1 MSKLLDTWAWIE
13 FYDGTDKGE
22 KIYKMIKNGEK
33 LYTSIITVSELSD
46 NYHRGN
52 FNSDHSWK
60 DIENFIKQ
68 NSEILDLTTKTA
80 AEAGKIKT
88 EERKQK
94 PDFGLMDA
102 IILATARNNEL
113 ELITGDSHL
122 TDKEKTKTI

>member
-13 FYDGTDKGE
+13 FYEGTDKGE

-33 LYTSIITVSELSD
+33 LYTSIITVAEISD

-52 FNSDHSWK
+52 FNSDHSWE

-68 NSEILDLTTKTA
+68 NSEILDLNTKTA

-102 IILATARNNEL
+102 IILATARKNEL

-122 TDKEKTKTI
+122 TDKEKSKTI